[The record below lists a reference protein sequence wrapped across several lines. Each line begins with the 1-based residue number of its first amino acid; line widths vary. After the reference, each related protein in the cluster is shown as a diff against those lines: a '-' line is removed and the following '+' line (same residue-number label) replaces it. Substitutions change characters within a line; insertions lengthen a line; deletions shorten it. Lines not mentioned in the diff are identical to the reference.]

1 MTGTLINL
9 HIILNM
15 PYNICMI
22 SWMKKK
28 SSTGAASRC
37 LLMFALYFAS
47 SSLVLVMEV
56 FLMKKDVQPRF

>member
-1 MTGTLINL
+1 MTGTLVNL

-22 SWMKKK
+22 AWMKKK
-28 SSTGAASRC
+28 SSKGAASRC